1 MPEAGLT
8 FDLCDREDAPNI
20 RSGRGSFAPF
30 NCAQGKHRNTAH
42 QKTQCAVQ
50 LALVTSRYLNS
61 MLTEAQ
67 IKALM
72 AVHRLGQLWSWHRI
86 WRDSIHPTILI
97 NNTLVL
103 RFYTCEASSLT
114 FQKEVALYHRLQRET
129 DLPLPRVLVFDT
141 SQTILPYDVLI
152 LKNPPG
158 MIALDVWRQLDPAA
172 QWHVSHDL
180 GQALAALHSVACAGY
195 GGLNVQTGTL
205 GVATDW
211 QLYLLDKTAQ
221 VMVELWQYAALPL
234 PLLEAAEEYI
244 LHSYLPSTPPAVVVH
259 GDYGLHNALIMRHD
273 ATWNLSGLLN
283 FEWALAADPE
293 YEFATGLLVE
303 PDEVNPLA
311 SPFLLGYRQ
320 RRRLV
325 SGWEQRS
332 LVYRLI
338 YHLTLCNV
346 ICQSYQSDPR
356 MLAYH
361 RGMIIDILEA
371 GR

>member
-1 MPEAGLT
+1 MSA
-8 FDLCDREDAPNI
+8 
-20 RSGRGSFAPF
+20 
-30 NCAQGKHRNTAH
+30 
-42 QKTQCAVQ
+42 
-50 LALVTSRYLNS
+50 VTSAPSLVGHTLRKQSVGTRLPTAAGYTVL
-61 MLTEAQ
+61 MPTEAQ
-67 IKALM
+67 IKALL
-72 AVHRLGQLWSWHRI
+72 AAHRLGQLWSWRRI
-86 WRDSIHPTILI
+86 WRDSINPTILI
-97 NNTLVL
+97 NNTMVL
-103 RFYTCEASSLT
+103 RLNTWQANSLT
-114 FQKEVALYHRLQRET
+114 FQKEVALYPRLQRET
-129 DLPLPRVLVFDT
+129 DLPLPRVLVLDT
-141 SQTILPYDVLI
+141 SHTILPYDVLI

-158 MIALDVWRQLDPAA
+158 MTALDVWSQLDTTA
-172 QWHVSHDL
+172 QWQISYDL
-180 GQALAALHSVACAGY
+180 GQALAALHNVACAGY
-195 GGLNVQTGTL
+195 GGLNVQTGNL

-221 VMVELWQYAALPL
+221 VMVELWQYAALPP

-244 LHSYLPSTPPAVVVH
+244 LHSYLPTTPPAVVVH
-259 GDYGLHNALIMRHD
+259 GDYGLHNALIMRND

-293 YEFATGLLVE
+293 YEFATGFLVE

-311 SPFLLGYRQ
+311 PPFLLGYRQ
-320 RRRLV
+320 RRMLA

-346 ICQSYQSDPR
+346 ICQSYKSDPT

-361 RGMIIDILEA
+361 RGMIIDILKA